1 MNKKPH
7 STRMNFFNFFFCGGK
22 TRFTYTTAAN
32 KRTNLHFP
40 IWHNITW
47 IYRRRKNVSEPRKAK
62 IEVAAGIS
70 ALISLLKCRDDVS
83 RPLKYHQLSNEIREF
98 ELILFW
104 SGHFRLDMEKNKTKI
119 GMFDS
124 KHRNTLEDR
133 GSTEENVKQ
142 WKETECPTPF
152 GVKAATS
159 LLFNW
164 LKFTRKAL
172 IFFRCKTRGF

>member
-1 MNKKPH
+1 M
-7 STRMNFFNFFFCGGK
+7 
-22 TRFTYTTAAN
+22 
-32 KRTNLHFP
+32 
-40 IWHNITW
+40 
-47 IYRRRKNVSEPRKAK
+47 
-62 IEVAAGIS
+62 AAGIS

-142 WKETECPTPF
+142 
-152 GVKAATS
+152 
-159 LLFNW
+159 
-164 LKFTRKAL
+164 
-172 IFFRCKTRGF
+172 

>member
-1 MNKKPH
+1 
-7 STRMNFFNFFFCGGK
+7 MNFFNFFFFVEERPDLH
-22 TRFTYTTAAN
+22 TPLQQTNEQTFTFRFS
-32 KRTNLHFP
+32 
-40 IWHNITW
+40 HNITW
-47 IYRRRKNVSEPRKAK
+47 IYRRRKNVSEPQKAK

-133 GSTEENVKQ
+133 AGTEENVKQ